1 MSKTPTRA
9 IDRTASREGAP
20 IVDGVRERVVLKKY
34 GNRRLYDTRASTYVT
49 LAEVESLLVAGEDVE
64 VRDAKTGDDITKE
77 ILVQIIAEREGTKD
91 ALPLSFLKDVV
102 RLGTAPARRQFAD
115 ALTSSMGA
123 MVEAQRTMAAEMQRA
138 AASLA
143 PSFINPFSMFFRAP
157 SHLSTP
163 QHLAGQGAAMAPV
176 APQPSEDMRA
186 LKAELDATK
195 ALVHELVHAT
205 RSSRAADENAAAA
218 KDDGAPLARRSRRT
232 AISPRQKRS
241 DSRGA

>member
-1 MSKTPTRA
+1 MSKTPIRA
-9 IDRTASREGAP
+9 TDRTASREGAP
-20 IVDGVRERVVLKKY
+20 IVEGPRDRVVLKKY

-64 VRDAKTGDDITKE
+64 VRDAKSGDDITKE

-143 PSFINPFSMFFRAP
+143 PSFMNPFSMFFRAP
-157 SHLSTP
+157 SHLTAP
-163 QHLAGQGAAMAPV
+163 AHLAPPSAALPPAP
-176 APQPSEDMRA
+176 PSEDMRA

-195 ALVHELVHAT
+195 ALVHELVHAA
-205 RSSRAADENAAAA
+205 RAPRGAADNAAYANPEAA
-218 KDDGAPLARRSRRT
+218 PTARRSRRVAT
-232 AISPRQKRS
+232 SSRQKRT
-241 DSRGA
+241 DSRGT